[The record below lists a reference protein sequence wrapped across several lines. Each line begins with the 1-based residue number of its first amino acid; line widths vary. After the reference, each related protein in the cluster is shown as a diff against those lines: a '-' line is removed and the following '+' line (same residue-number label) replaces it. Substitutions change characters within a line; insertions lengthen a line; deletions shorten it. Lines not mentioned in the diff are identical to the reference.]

1 VAGALHRTAPY
12 PLMRPSGAGDIA
24 VSDQKLKVEVKDR
37 IKAPAEAVWA
47 LVRDFGGVTKWNPPS
62 AIEGCSVEG
71 DGIGA
76 VRTLTLPGGAA
87 LQERLEAFDE
97 GAMSMSYSFTGKL
110 LLPLEDYYATMRVS
124 PAGEGECDLEWSSS
138 FGPGPM
144 PEADA
149 KSTVEGIYTGGIQ
162 ALRSATES

>member
-1 VAGALHRTAPY
+1 
-12 PLMRPSGAGDIA
+12 MRRSGAGDIA

-110 LLPLEDYYATMRVS
+110 LLPLEDYYATMRVL